1 MTVQLGLFFISKF
14 RKFGPHSRNNVMASF
29 GAILDVESICFLIQH
44 IETSES
50 TAHLRKLLI

>member
-29 GAILDVESICFLIQH
+29 GAILVVESNRFLIQH

-50 TAHLRKLLI
+50 TAHL